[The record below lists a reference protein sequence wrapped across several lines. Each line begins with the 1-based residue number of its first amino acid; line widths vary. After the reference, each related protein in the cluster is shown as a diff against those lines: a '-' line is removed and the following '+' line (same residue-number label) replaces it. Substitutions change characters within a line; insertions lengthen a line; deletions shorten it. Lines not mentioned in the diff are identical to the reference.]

1 MTNKKQNYLGLW
13 SQGKTPCVQDFQE
26 IKDLLM
32 QISKPLYV
40 LDINGKTQ
48 IGFGGNAFLGKNAE
62 QKIKSSK
69 TKTHKIKAY
78 IPEISIEN
86 LGNSEFKKRHLIKY
100 PYIAGAMAN
109 GISSVKM
116 VKKMAENKMLGFF
129 GSGGLLI
136 NEVEDAI
143 IQLKQ
148 ELIKPNPVK
157 SDIKENI
164 NYLPFGFNLI
174 HSYGDPELEMAVI
187 NLYLKHKIR
196 LISAAAFMRI
206 TPGLVLYRLKGIYR
220 DSNNKII
227 TPNKIIGKVSRIEVA
242 KQFFSP
248 APEKIVQILFQKKLI
263 TETEAELSKFI
274 PMAQDITA
282 EADSGGHTD
291 NRPSLTVFPIMQA
304 VKHEFNKKYKYQE
317 PLCVGFAGG
326 IATPESSA
334 ACFQMGGD
342 YILTGSINQ
351 SCIEAGTS
359 EHVRKILAQAKQA
372 DVAMAPSADMFEI
385 GAKVQVL
392 KQGTMF
398 PLKAQKLYK
407 LYKTYN
413 SFNEIDEKIKKEIET
428 KIFQKSFQEKWEETK
443 DFFKTRNIKEIEKA
457 ENDPKHKMA
466 LLFRSYLGLS
476 SKWALQGNEKRKMDY
491 QIWCGP
497 SMGAFNYWVK
507 NSFLE
512 SHENRK
518 VAEIGLNLL
527 FGACFYNRAYWLK
540 TQNIDLPVNLLK
552 FKPMKKNEIF
562 KYSQCNM

>member
-1 MTNKKQNYLGLW
+1 MTNNNKYIGLW
-13 SQGKTPCVQDFQE
+13 EQGTIPPVQDFQE
-26 IKDLLM
+26 IKNLLM
-32 QISKPLYV
+32 QILKPLYV
-40 LDINGKTQ
+40 LDINGKTG
-48 IGFGGNAFLGKNAE
+48 IGYNGNAFLGKNTK
-62 QKIKSSK
+62 QKIKS
-69 TKTHKIKAY
+69 HKIKAY
-78 IPEISIEN
+78 IPAMGLEN
-86 LGNSEFKKRHLIKY
+86 LGDSVFKKRHSIKY

-116 VKKMAENKMLGFF
+116 VKKMAENGMLGFF

-136 NEVEDAI
+136 NEVEHAI
-143 IQLKQ
+143 IQLKK
-148 ELIKPNPVK
+148 EL
-157 SDIKENI
+157 NI
-164 NYLPFGFNLI
+164 SLPFGFNLI
-174 HSYGDPELEMAVI
+174 HSQGDYDLEMAVV

-206 TPGLVLYRLKGIYR
+206 TLPLVLYRLKGIYR
-220 DSNNKII
+220 DSNDKII

-248 APEKIVQILFQKKLI
+248 APEKIVKILFQKKLI
-263 TETEAELSKFI
+263 TETEAELSRFI

-304 VKHEFNKKYKYQE
+304 LKHEFNEKYKYQE
-317 PLCVGFAGG
+317 HLCVGFAGG
-326 IATPESSA
+326 IATPESSG

-359 EHVRKILAQAKQA
+359 EHVRQILAQAKQA
-372 DVAMAPSADMFEI
+372 DVAMAPSANMFEM

-392 KQGTMF
+392 KRGTMF
-398 PLKAQKLYK
+398 PLKAQKLYR

-413 SFNEIDEKIKKEIET
+413 SFNEIDEKIKKEIEK
-428 KIFQKSFQEKWEETK
+428 KIFQTSVQEKWEQTK
-443 DFFKTRNIKEIEKA
+443 DFFKTRNIREIEKA

-476 SKWALQGNEKRKMDY
+476 SKWALQGNEKKKMDY

-507 NSFLE
+507 KSFLE
-512 SHENRK
+512 SHKNRK

-527 FGACFYNRAYWLK
+527 FGACFYNRVYWLK
-540 TQNIDLPVNLLK
+540 AQNIDIPLDLLK
-552 FKPMKKNEIF
+552 FKPIKKNDIF
-562 KYSQCNM
+562 KLIV